1 MREATGGGRYL
12 GEKGQES
19 HKLRSKSRVTQ
30 VVMVSRELVKENR
43 FREGIATLGIATL
56 ATLLSRESTSPVEH
70 CKQVAVNLLN
80 VVQYIRRHKRAGS

>member
-1 MREATGGGRYL
+1 MREATAGGRYL

-30 VVMVSRELVKENR
+30 VVMVSRELVRENR

-56 ATLLSRESTSPVEH
+56 ATLMWSMRYMNELAPVFEISKRGST
-70 CKQVAVNLLN
+70 N
-80 VVQYIRRHKRAGS
+80 

>member
-19 HKLRSKSRVTQ
+19 HKLRSKSHVTQ
-30 VVMVSRELVKENR
+30 VVMGSRELVIENR

-56 ATLLSRESTSPVEH
+56 ATL
-70 CKQVAVNLLN
+70 VARLCAACRV
-80 VVQYIRRHKRAGS
+80 